1 MPKENKDKVEFKNLL
16 NTYSVKEI
24 SDLFAKVDEKIMRL
38 HQCSSDDFLMLNKD
52 FKTIFKYRNQI
63 DSNISDIFNFMA
75 QINSDLLIKELESVN
90 EYIKN
95 TNSIRLKNKEKKSE
109 LLNELSNKIRLVF
122 IPLRNFGQNLMYL
135 RLLFSNLN
143 LIITSEE
150 KQNIET
156 ESFIEISERMAFKCK
171 ILSEKNYK
179 ELNNLRK
186 NIKNSSQNISQ
197 KLKKEYEIEKTISE
211 SVNQLQQ
218 LINEIINIEK
228 LADSVKKRNLEIK
241 DSADNIITNIQYH
254 DIIRQKMEHIQ
265 QTHKDF
271 MSELSEFDKSN
282 EEKKFLI
289 EKAIQFLKIRDISG
303 LHATKLL
310 HTNKEYQNAIE
321 IIIKN
326 FLNIGD
332 NINLNVNSF
341 NKLISSEK
349 EIIDL
354 KLNKLSF
361 INDQLNSFDN
371 KSKSTLEEQEHLII
385 LFNHIA
391 LNFNLLK
398 ELSGEIE
405 LYIQESN
412 EKVIINHEENQ
423 TFSNQFNQII
433 QILGEMKKSFER
445 IEINFVPLLKIIE
458 EYKVIHN
465 KQDNKIYN
473 TEGKN
478 DLLKKINSIAE
489 KLTNT
494 ILEINK
500 KINENDKSSNL
511 VLEKIKQSISNIK
524 YYDYF
529 DQLAGEITTELNVI
543 NYHLKNSYS
552 NNTVSNKINLEQLKD
567 YYTMDTE
574 YKIHDDVINKKSKG
588 KNKSTNKN
596 EKEDVE
602 YF

>member
-1 MPKENKDKVEFKNLL
+1 
-16 NTYSVKEI
+16 
-24 SDLFAKVDEKIMRL
+24 
-38 HQCSSDDFLMLNKD
+38 ML
-52 FKTIFKYRNQI
+52 I
-63 DSNISDIFNFMA
+63 
-75 QINSDLLIKELESVN
+75 
-90 EYIKN
+90 
-95 TNSIRLKNKEKKSE
+95 
-109 LLNELSNKIRLVF
+109 
-122 IPLRNFGQNLMYL
+122 
-135 RLLFSNLN
+135 
-143 LIITSEE
+143 
-150 KQNIET
+150 
-156 ESFIEISERMAFKCK
+156 
-171 ILSEKNYK
+171 
-179 ELNNLRK
+179 
-186 NIKNSSQNISQ
+186 
-197 KLKKEYEIEKTISE
+197 
-211 SVNQLQQ
+211 
-218 LINEIINIEK
+218 
-228 LADSVKKRNLEIK
+228 
-241 DSADNIITNIQYH
+241 
-254 DIIRQKMEHIQ
+254 
-265 QTHKDF
+265 
-271 MSELSEFDKSN
+271 
-282 EEKKFLI
+282 
-289 EKAIQFLKIRDISG
+289 
-303 LHATKLL
+303 
-310 HTNKEYQNAIE
+310 
-321 IIIKN
+321 
-326 FLNIGD
+326 
-332 NINLNVNSF
+332 
-341 NKLISSEK
+341 KLISSEK